1 MQDFRQALAKLEE
14 NADGVAA
21 KVAALWHQ
29 RSEQEL
35 DKKLPPE
42 LDLDHLP
49 EVIRRLAAAAPVG
62 PGHPAAEEL
71 MRTALR
77 HGKHRREAGYAD
89 AILFR
94 EYHVL
99 RRFLWDE
106 LKGSGESQDAIVGA
120 ILHIDAAMT
129 AATAA
134 SVHGFHLLDRPR
146 DEDELVARLV
156 RDWTMPFG

>member
-1 MQDFRQALAKLEE
+1 MKDFRQALAQLEA
-14 NADGVAA
+14 NAEGIAA

-29 RSEQEL
+29 RSEEEL
-35 DKKLPPE
+35 DAKLPPE

-49 EVIRRLAAAAPVG
+49 EMIRHLAAAAPAG
-62 PGHPAAEEL
+62 PADPAAERL
-71 MRTALR
+71 IRTALS

-89 AILFR
+89 AIVFR

-106 LKGSGESQDAIVGA
+106 LKASGEPQDAIVGA

-146 DEDELVARLV
+146 DEDELVELLV
-156 RDWTMPFG
+156 RDWSMPFG